1 MDSAAQNLKRSICI
15 FGEPVRIHD
24 ELEEQ
29 IYGKTTASY
38 PDVSLS
44 MKMCAQRKAGR
55 SHYQSLAFRAR
66 SHDEKNE
73 APEEE
78 AGKTMKHNENTNNNN
93 EGANDLAPGM

>member
-1 MDSAAQNLKRSICI
+1 MDSVAQNLKRSICI

-29 IYGKTTASY
+29 SYGKTTASY

-55 SHYQSLAFRAR
+55 SHHQSLAFRAR
-66 SHDEKNE
+66 PYDEKNE

-78 AGKTMKHNENTNNNN
+78 AGKTMNQPKIIPT
-93 EGANDLAPGM
+93 DKSRMT